1 MSKLGDT
8 VKRIRKSRNMSQETF
23 ARSLGYKS
31 ATTINKIELGIND
44 MGYDAIVRLIS
55 QYDVDINDLFES
67 NTKLDSKIKPNGK
80 NEIVLFENQGVQL
93 EVNVKDDTVWLNQD
107 QISRLYGRDRTV
119 ILKHIKNALD
129 EELRGATSTCAK
141 FAQVQIEGDRKVKR
155 EIEYYNLDV
164 IISVGYRVKSS
175 QGIAFRRWANNVLK
189 SYMLKGYAINK
200 QRLEYLEKS
209 VKLIDIASRN
219 VEELTNDN
227 AKDVLHVIN
236 YFSKGLDLLDDYDHQ
251 CVPKIS
257 GKKDDRIVTYEDC
270 MQVIN
275 KLKFNERGDLFAQ
288 ERNSDFKAIIGNI
301 YQSFDGDD
309 VYPSVE
315 LKAAN
320 LLYFT
325 VKDHAF
331 IDGNKRI
338 AASIFLYFMNFYGL
352 LYKDGKTCIS
362 NNTLAALTLL
372 IAESKAD
379 EKDLIIDVVMN
390 IIFG

>member
-1 MSKLGDT
+1 MSKLGET

-23 ARSLGYKS
+23 AKSLGYKS

-55 QYDVDINDLFES
+55 QYDVDVNDLFES
-67 NTKLDSKIKPNGK
+67 NTKFDSKIKPNGK
-80 NEIVLFENQGVQL
+80 DEIVLFENQGVKL
-93 EVNVKDDTVWLNQD
+93 EVNVKDDTVWLNQKQMAQLFD
-107 QISRLYGRDRTV
+107 VSIDNISL
-119 ILKHIKNALD
+119 HIKRILD
-129 EELRGATSTCAK
+129 SKELDISTIEEYSV
-141 FAQVQIEGDRKVKR
+141 VQNESGRNVKR
-155 EIEYYNLDV
+155 NIKFYNLDM
-164 IISVGYRVKSS
+164 ILSVGYRVNSKK
-175 QGIAFRRWANNVLK
+175 GIAFRRWANNVLK

-200 QRLEYLEKS
+200 QRLEYLEKT

-219 VEELTNDN
+219 IEDLTNDD

-236 YFSKGLDLLDDYDHQ
+236 YFSKGLDLLDNYDHQ

-257 GKKDDRIVTYEDC
+257 GNNDDRIVTYEDC
-270 MQVIN
+270 IQVIN

-288 ERNSDFKAIIGNI
+288 ERNNDFKSIIGNI
-301 YQSFDGDD
+301 YQSFDGED

-352 LYKDGKTCIS
+352 LYRDGKTCIS

>member
-1 MSKLGDT
+1 MSMLGET
-8 VKRIRKSRNMSQETF
+8 VKRIRKSRNMSQKTF
-23 ARSLGYKS
+23 AKSLGYKS

-55 QYDVDINDLFES
+55 QYDVDVNDLFES

-129 EELRGATSTCAK
+129 EELRGVTSTCAK

-200 QRLEYLEKS
+200 QRLEYLEKT

-219 VEELTNDN
+219 VEEFTNDN
-227 AKDVLHVIN
+227 AKDVLLVIN
-236 YFSKGLDLLDDYDHQ
+236 YFSKGLDLLDNYDHQ

-288 ERNSDFKAIIGNI
+288 ERNSDFKSIIGNI
-301 YQSFDGDD
+301 YQSFDGED

-338 AASIFLYFMNFYGL
+338 AASIFLYFMSFYGL
-352 LYKDGKTCIS
+352 LYRDGKTCIS

-379 EKDLIIDVVMN
+379 EKNLIIDVIMN

>member
-1 MSKLGDT
+1 MSKLGET
-8 VKRIRKSRNMSQETF
+8 VKRIRKSKNMSQEAF
-23 ARSLGYKS
+23 AKSLGYKS

-44 MGYDAIVRLIS
+44 MGYDAIVRLITL
-55 QYDVDINDLFES
+55 YDVDVNDLFES
-67 NTKLDSKIKPNGK
+67 NAKLDSKIKPNGK

-93 EVNVKDDTVWLNQD
+93 EVNVKDDTVWLNQRQMAQLFD
-107 QISRLYGRDRTV
+107 VSIDNISL
-119 ILKHIKNALD
+119 HIKKILD
-129 EELRGATSTCAK
+129 SKELDISTIEEYSVVQNESGRSIKRNIK
-141 FAQVQIEGDRKVKR
+141 F
-155 EIEYYNLDV
+155 YNLDM
-164 IISVGYRVKSS
+164 ILSVGYRVNSKK
-175 QGIAFRRWANNVLK
+175 GIAFRHWANNVLK

-200 QRLEYLEKS
+200 QRLEYLEKT

-219 VEELTNDN
+219 VEELTNDT
-227 AKDVLHVIN
+227 AKDVLLVIN

-288 ERNSDFKAIIGNI
+288 ERNSDFKSIIGNI
-301 YQSFDGDD
+301 YQSFGGED
-309 VYPSVE
+309 VYPSIE

>member
-8 VKRIRKSRNMSQETF
+8 VKQIRKSRNMNQEDF
-23 ARSLGYKS
+23 AKSLGYKS
-31 ATTINKIELGIND
+31 KTTINKIELGIND
-44 MGYDAIVRLIS
+44 MTYDAIVRLINE
-55 QYDVDINDLFES
+55 YCVDINDLFEI
-67 NTKLDSKIKPNGK
+67 NKPVKSKVN
-80 NEIVLFENQGVQL
+80 NEIVLFQNQNVKL
-93 EVNVKDDTVWLNQD
+93 EVNVKDDTVWLNANQLATLFNKD
-107 QISRLYGRDRTV
+107 IKTIY
-119 ILKHIKNALD
+119 KHINNCFMEEVEKNN
-129 EELRGATSTCAK
+129 STVAN
-141 FAQVQIEGDRKVKR
+141 FETVQIEGNR
-155 EIEYYNLDV
+155 EITRNIDYYNLDV
-164 IISVGYRVKSS
+164 IISVGYRVKSKE
-175 QGIAFRRWANNVLK
+175 GIAFRRWANNVLK

-200 QRLEYLEKS
+200 QRLAYLEKT

-219 VEELTNDN
+219 EENLTDYN
-227 AKDVLHVIN
+227 AKDVLLVIN
-236 YFSKGLDLLDDYDHQ
+236 NFSKGLDLLDNYDHQ
-251 CVPKIS
+251 CIPKIR
-257 GKKDDRIVTYEDC
+257 GKRDDRIVTYDDC
-270 MQVIN
+270 IQVIN
-275 KLKFNERGDLFAQ
+275 KLKFNERGDLFGQ
-288 ERNSDFKAIIGNI
+288 ERNSDFKSIIGNI
-301 YQSFDGDD
+301 YQSFDGKD
-309 VYPSVE
+309 VYPTIE

-352 LYKDGKTCIS
+352 LYKGGKACIS